1 MDAVSGFAM
10 TSKLIS
16 RLTRDHQKL
25 AETYEREGNKRK
37 AADAYAKAG
46 DHQRAA
52 ALAAE
57 VQDEPRLIRYSL
69 LAFLGRLPPRTDDLD
84 ARQAGDLLA
93 SSGHFGAA
101 LPLFALAGGLRA
113 GGRRGA
119 ARGGGRASVGGGPR
133 RGSS

>member
-1 MDAVSGFAM
+1 MDPASGLAM

-25 AETYEREGNKRK
+25 AETYDREGNKRK
-37 AADAYAKAG
+37 AADEYAKAG

-57 VQDEPRLIRYSL
+57 IQDEPRLIRYSL
-69 LAFLGRLPPRTDDLD
+69 LAALGRLPQRAEGLD

-93 SSGHFGAA
+93 SSGHFAVA
-101 LPLFALAGGLRA
+101 I
-113 GGRRGA
+113 
-119 ARGGGRASVGGGPR
+119 
-133 RGSS
+133 